1 MTKQTASKATQKGT
15 TMANSAAASSLSRM
29 AKSCGP
35 FIRIAGLSGATCV
48 GLGAY
53 GAHCRQFKINL
64 VLNLFHSQTVLY
76 TISALMLNKEVSDE
90 RKRAFTTAN
99 NYHFI
104 HTLALLSVP
113 LARRPALVR
122 NSREFIIY
130 FTASFL

>member
-1 MTKQTASKATQKGT
+1 
-15 TMANSAAASSLSRM
+15 MANSAAASSLSRM

-53 GAHCRQFKINL
+53 GAHCKFKINPRASPI
-64 VLNLFHSQTVLY
+64 NTAF
-76 TISALMLNKEVSDE
+76 ISALLLNKEVSDE

-113 LARRPALVR
+113 LARRPAIVR
-122 NSREFIIY
+122 EIH
-130 FTASFL
+130 